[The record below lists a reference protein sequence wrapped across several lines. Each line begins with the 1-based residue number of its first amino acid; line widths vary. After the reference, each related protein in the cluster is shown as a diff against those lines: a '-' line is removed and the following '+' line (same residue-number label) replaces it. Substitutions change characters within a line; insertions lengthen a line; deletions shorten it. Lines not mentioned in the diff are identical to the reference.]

1 MVELESSLCE
11 GEGGG
16 ESDEVRGA
24 KESVK
29 EGNVEEVDDGVA
41 GGLVSEAEDGL
52 GGSSSVVD
60 AESSSVDWSIAA
72 RLETGRIADMDSPNP
87 PLEVGYS
94 WAGLASFNPR
104 IQIAA
109 RMIHDG
115 DSWTAWTS

>member
-16 ESDEVRGA
+16 ESDEARGA

-29 EGNVEEVDDGVA
+29 GGNVEEVDDGVA

-60 AESSSVDWSIAA
+60 AESSSVDWTIA
-72 RLETGRIADMDSPNP
+72 RLETGRRADMDSPNP
-87 PLEVGYS
+87 PLEAGYS
-94 WAGLASFNPR
+94 WAGLVSFNPS

-115 DSWTAWTS
+115 DS